1 MVKVDSNL
9 TVSPVEMIT
18 MESIVV
24 QKSATNARHERCK
37 ATAILKK
44 YRQ

>member
-1 MVKVDSNL
+1 MVKVYSNL
-9 TVSPVEMIT
+9 TVSAVEMIT

-37 ATAILKK
+37 ATAMFKK